1 VTQPIIRD
9 ATAADA
15 PHILRL
21 VRGLAAYEKL
31 LHKVTATED
40 DIADALFG
48 PTPRAHAIL
57 AEPPGQ
63 APIGLAVFYYTLGTF
78 TCRRGIFLEDLFVEP
93 AHRGNGTGLALLR
106 SLAQRAVAENCG
118 RIDWWVLNWNEPSIA
133 FYERIGSTRMTDW
146 HVRQLEGPALI
157 ALAEGARNG

>member
-1 VTQPIIRD
+1 VTPPTIRD
-9 ATAADA
+9 ATATDT

-21 VRGLAAYEKL
+21 VRGLAEYEKL
-31 LHKVTATED
+31 LHKVTATEN

-48 PTPRAHAIL
+48 PMPRAHAIL

-63 APIGLAVFYYTLGTF
+63 APIGLALFYYTLGTF
-78 TCRRGIFLEDLFVEP
+78 TCRPGIFLEDLFVEP

-106 SLAQRAVAENCG
+106 RLAQRAIEENCS